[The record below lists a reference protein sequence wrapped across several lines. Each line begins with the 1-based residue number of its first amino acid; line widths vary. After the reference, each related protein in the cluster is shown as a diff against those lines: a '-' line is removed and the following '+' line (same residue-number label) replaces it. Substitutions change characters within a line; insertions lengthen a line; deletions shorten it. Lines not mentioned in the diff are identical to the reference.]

1 MSTTKRVLLGLM
13 VLGVV
18 GLHAL
23 GMTGCTTAVHHVV
36 DAAPAASPMHV
47 DGHHGD
53 HGDHENG
60 SGPLLLCVALLIALV
75 VTAVGGRRTTWVS
88 LLDRRARSLRLPLPP
103 VLRDGAPVPRF
114 TVMRC

>member
-23 GMTGCTTAVHHVV
+23 GMTGCTTAVHQVV
-36 DAAPAASPMHV
+36 DAAPAASPMHL
-47 DGHHGD
+47 DGH

-60 SGPLLLCVALLIALV
+60 SGPLVLCVALLIALV

-88 LLDRRARSLRLPLPP
+88 LLDRPARSLRLPLPP